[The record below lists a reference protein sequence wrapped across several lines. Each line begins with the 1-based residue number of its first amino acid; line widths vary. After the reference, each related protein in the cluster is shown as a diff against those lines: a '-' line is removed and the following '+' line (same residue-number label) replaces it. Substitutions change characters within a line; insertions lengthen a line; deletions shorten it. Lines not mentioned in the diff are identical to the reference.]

1 MRTNEDKGASVSA
14 AAANPNVD
22 HGQTRH
28 VLYLNRGYLK
38 DPDAP
43 ATDYVVLYAAYP
55 SMLPCA
61 QDGVPN
67 NRCMHILISP
77 DWKNTQGEFIVQQ
90 WQLRKDRT
98 DNGSRFDRHV
108 GEEDGYQ
115 TYETLPS
122 LKTGVVV
129 RTRIFSD
136 KT

>member
-90 WQLRKDRT
+90 W
-98 DNGSRFDRHV
+98 N
-108 GEEDGYQ
+108 
-115 TYETLPS
+115 
-122 LKTGVVV
+122 
-129 RTRIFSD
+129 
-136 KT
+136 